1 MKDKKGTLP
10 LLMPFLVLGA
20 GVIAVSTGAT
30 IIRLAEAPALVI
42 SAYRVGL
49 ASLLL
54 FPFACHYAKEEIK
67 SLTLKDLKVAVA
79 SGAFLSLH
87 FAFWISSLDYTTVAS
102 SVVLVNTN
110 PIWVALLTPF
120 MSSDRLRGMSLLGV
134 AFSVIGSAVISAG
147 DFALGGKAL
156 YGDFLAIAGSWC
168 AAFYLLFGRR
178 LRQKLSLLSY
188 ITICYSTAAVIL
200 FALIVCLGYPLF
212 GYPKKT
218 WLCFWGLALFPQIIG
233 HSSYNWSL
241 KYFSAGF
248 VAIALLGEPVV
259 SPILAYFA
267 LGEAI
272 MPITIFGGSLV
283 LAGIVLAAL
292 GENRGKQES

>member
-10 LLMPFLVLGA
+10 LFMPFLVLGV

-54 FPFACHYAKEEIK
+54 FPFTCHYAKEEIK
-67 SLTLKDLKVAVA
+67 SLTIKDLKVAVA

-147 DFALGGKAL
+147 DLLSGKAL
-156 YGDFLAIAGSWC
+156 RGLSCHSRKLVRCLLSSVRSQAEAKAVS
-168 AAFYLLFGRR
+168 AFIYNNLLFHCSGDLVRSNHMPWLSSLRLSQRR
-178 LRQKLSLLSY
+178 GYVSGVSALSSDHRTQQLQL
-188 ITICYSTAAVIL
+188 V
-200 FALIVCLGYPLF
+200 
-212 GYPKKT
+212 
-218 WLCFWGLALFPQIIG
+218 
-233 HSSYNWSL
+233 L

-272 MPITIFGGSLV
+272 RPITIFRGSLV
-283 LAGIVLAAL
+283 LAGIVSAL